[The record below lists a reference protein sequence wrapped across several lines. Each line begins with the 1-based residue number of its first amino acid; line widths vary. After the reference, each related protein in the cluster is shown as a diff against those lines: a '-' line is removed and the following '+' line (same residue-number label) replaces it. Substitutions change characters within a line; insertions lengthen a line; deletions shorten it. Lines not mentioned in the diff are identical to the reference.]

1 MKYFLELKKP
11 NKKLLKSKN
20 FNQITRTTGTNFLAF
35 PCIFQLFLNSIFT
48 SWLGIR
54 IQEGTRMRN
63 RIHSPDNI
71 PYIQITPTSYCQK
84 RLNELSKFT
93 RVFFLHDSHEI
104 SYATYLWRNS
114 AGVNSFS
121 APSCLGWWFS
131 PLAPLWSW
139 PPGCQSVSSSQPA
152 VPNQSPVAR
161 FLRLA
166 GYRSMIMY
174 GKYQY

>member
-1 MKYFLELKKP
+1 MIGLWIRFPFLADLDPAVFLNADPNPAFKKLEKNLMKYFLELKKP

-104 SYATYLWRNS
+104 SYATYLWEN
-114 AGVNSFS
+114 
-121 APSCLGWWFS
+121 
-131 PLAPLWSW
+131 
-139 PPGCQSVSSSQPA
+139 
-152 VPNQSPVAR
+152 
-161 FLRLA
+161 FL
-166 GYRSMIMY
+166 
-174 GKYQY
+174 KK